1 MGKSPQP
8 RADAVSRARENL
20 DESIGTRPARRANVY
35 IRRLLCPIDF
45 SECSR
50 LALQHAG
57 AIAGWYGAEL
67 HALHV
72 IATDAVAP
80 LVHQCRVSLVTLVSA
95 HALSTNATRTAVRSG
110 DPAQQIVAYARQT
123 AIDLIVLG
131 TRLAPSAVGGGAG
144 ATVTRVWRD
153 QVCQTLLIPQ
163 DIHGHAGEASAPL
176 ARMLAAFDGSSAVLR
191 GSTIALSLT

>member
-1 MGKSPQP
+1 
-8 RADAVSRARENL
+8 
-20 DESIGTRPARRANVY
+20 VY

-50 LALQHAG
+50 LALYHAG

-80 LVHQCRVSLVTLVSA
+80 LVHQCRVSLGLPPSTPLPVPVQAQTPLTDETLVALLSA
-95 HALSTNATRTAVRSG
+95 HALSKNATRTAVRRG
-110 DPAQQIVAYARQT
+110 DPAQQILAYARQT

-131 TRLAPSAVGGGAG
+131 TRLAPSALCGDAG
-144 ATVTRVWRD
+144 AIVTRVWRD

-163 DIHGHAGEASAPL
+163 DTRGHAGEASAHL

-191 GSTIALSLT
+191 GSTLALSLT